1 MSNQVFGNLPKNIQ
15 VVSSGVN
22 IQHVPVNI
30 VSYKNRRTDARVIK
44 GYLKASNGKF
54 DRRIWQE
61 PLVAELPDGT
71 RYLFDGDH
79 RRALY
84 TMAYPDQST
93 MPVQV
98 VQVKDKQEISRLFVA
113 INKTARKP
121 LNSNE
126 VFVHEYLG
134 GIQEAVNTGQTLTRC
149 NLKVDLGTGE
159 SGTHVG
165 PHTGQQV
172 KIDGFR
178 KAIKDTGAVSVQNAS
193 AVIQSVWPNQ
203 KSIGAEMLHGFALLD
218 QNTTLLSNSG
228 HKQLFEQFL
237 NACKM
242 ADVTSKKVS
251 TTLKSEGRG
260 KKTNNF
266 PESVALGALLKFR
279 DWASASKNLSKTTFN
294 RHYGNYIR
302 DLKEMMGI

>member
-1 MSNQVFGNLPKNIQ
+1 MSNKIFGKLP
-15 VVSSGVN
+15 SSIEILSDSVDVRE
-22 IQHVPVNI
+22 VPVSI
-30 VSYKNRRTDARVIK
+30 RSFKNRRTEARVIK
-44 GYLKASNGKF
+44 GYLKASGGKF

-84 TMAYPDQST
+84 KMAYPTKET

-98 VQVKDKQEISRLFVA
+98 VRVKDKEEISRLFVA

-134 GIQEAVNTGQTLTRC
+134 GIQEALNTGQTLIRC
-149 NLKVDLGTGE
+149 KLKVDLGTGE
-159 SGTHVG
+159 PGTCVG
-165 PHTGQQV
+165 HSTGQQV

-178 KAIKDTGAVSVQNAS
+178 KAVKDTGAQPVLNACTF
-193 AVIQSVWPNQ
+193 IQSVWPNE

-218 QNTTLLSNSG
+218 ANTSLLRNNK
-228 HKQLFEQFL
+228 HKQLLHDFV
-237 NACKM
+237 KSR
-242 ADVTSKKVS
+242 ADSFGSSKEVA
-251 TTLKSEGRG
+251 TNLKSAGRG
-260 KKTNNF
+260 KTTNNF
-266 PESVALGALLKFR
+266 PESVALGTLTEFKNWAVGKKYISRPTFKRYYRKYVDELKKKV
-279 DWASASKNLSKTTFN
+279 D
-294 RHYGNYIR
+294 I
-302 DLKEMMGI
+302 

>member
-1 MSNQVFGNLPKNIQ
+1 MSNKVFGKLPSNIQ
-15 VVSSGVN
+15 IVSDGVST
-22 IQHVPVNI
+22 QHVPVNI
-30 VSYKNRRTDARVIK
+30 LSYKNRRTDARVIK
-44 GYLKASNGKF
+44 GYLKASGGKF

-79 RRALY
+79 RRVLY
-84 TMAYPDQST
+84 KMAYPTKET

-98 VQVKDKQEISRLFVA
+98 VRVKDKEEISRLFVA

-134 GIQEAVNTGQTLTRC
+134 GIQEALNTGQTLTRC

-159 SGTHVG
+159 AGTYVGHSG
-165 PHTGQQV
+165 GQQV

-178 KAIKDTGAVSVQNAS
+178 KAVKDTGAASVQDAWS
-193 AVIQSVWPNQ
+193 IIQSVWSNQ

-218 QNTTLLSNSG
+218 YNTSLLSNNK
-228 HKQLFEQFL
+228 HKQLFEEFL

-242 ADVTSKKVS
+242 ADITSKKVS

-279 DWASASKNLSKTTFN
+279 DWASAGKKLSKTTFN
-294 RHYGNYIR
+294 RHYGKYVK
-302 DLKEMMGI
+302 DLQDMMGI